1 MVVKTDYFVP
11 HKCYSLYTNVIYE
24 ALQAISIR
32 TLIHLQ
38 SCDTGR
44 PNATINEWAKYG
56 HGPSMG
62 TTLQYS
68 QP

>member
-44 PNATINEWAKYG
+44 PNTTINEWAKYG
-56 HGPSMG
+56 HYITIF
-62 TTLQYS
+62 TTIR
-68 QP
+68 